1 MKTIQAAFAGFRAT
15 FRRELTE
22 YFKTPL
28 AYIFLAVFL
37 LALGIFTWEASRFF
51 DTGTADLSPFFNW
64 HPWLYMIFL
73 PALAMRLWADERG
86 AGTDELLMSL
96 PLGLPGLVMGKLCAA
111 WVLAA
116 IALLFTLP
124 MWISVTV
131 LGAPDHAAIA
141 LAYVMSFLMAGAY
154 LSIGAAVSSLT
165 GSQVTAFVISVVL
178 AFVFTAAGWPIV
190 LSGVADVFG
199 ASFADGVAQF
209 SFLTHFEAA
218 QRGVLEFRSVL
229 FYLSVTALF
238 ATLNVFW
245 ASRRRIA

>member
-1 MKTIQAAFAGFRAT
+1 MNIVQAAFTGFRAT
-15 FRRELTE
+15 FYRELSE

-51 DTGTADLSPFFNW
+51 DTGTADLAPFFNW

-96 PLGLPGLVMGKLCAA
+96 PVGLTGLVLGKLCAA
-111 WVLAA
+111 WVLAG

-124 MWISVTV
+124 MWVSVSI
-131 LGAPDHAAIA
+131 LGEPDHTAIM
-141 LAYVMSFLMAGAY
+141 LAYLMSFLMAGAY
-154 LSIGAAVSSLT
+154 VSIGAAVSSLT

-199 ASFADGVAQF
+199 ASVADNVARF
-209 SFLTHFEAA
+209 SFLSHFEAA
-218 QRGVLEFRSVL
+218 QRGVLEWRSVL
-229 FYLSVTALF
+229 FYLSVVAFF
-238 ATLNVFW
+238 AALNVLW
-245 ASRRRIA
+245 ASRRRLS

>member
-1 MKTIQAAFAGFRAT
+1 MNNLRASFAGFSAT
-15 FRRELTE
+15 FRRELAE

-51 DTGTADLSPFFNW
+51 DTGRADLAPFFNW

-96 PLGLPGLVMGKLCAA
+96 PVGLPGLVMGKLCAA

-116 IALLFTLP
+116 IALVFTLP

-131 LGAPDHAAIA
+131 LGQPDHAAIA
-141 LAYVMSFLMAGAY
+141 LAYLMSFLMAGAY

-190 LSGVADVFG
+190 LSGVADIFG
-199 ASFADGVAQF
+199 AGFADVVARF

-218 QRGVLEFRSVL
+218 QRGVLELRSIL
-229 FYLSVTALF
+229 FYLSVIAFF

-245 ASRRRIA
+245 ASRRRIN

>member
-1 MKTIQAAFAGFRAT
+1 MNKILLAFTGFNAT
-15 FRRELTE
+15 FRRELSE

-51 DTGTADLSPFFNW
+51 DTGTADLAPFFNW

-96 PLGLPGLVMGKLCAA
+96 PVGLPGLVFGKLCAA
-111 WVLAA
+111 WVLAGV
-116 IALLFTLP
+116 ALLLTLP
-124 MWISVTV
+124 MWISVNV
-131 LGAPDHAAIA
+131 LGPADNTAIT
-141 LAYVMSFLMAGAY
+141 LAYFMSFLMAGAY
-154 LSIGAAVSSLT
+154 VSIGAAVSSLT
-165 GSQVTAFVISVVL
+165 GSQVTAFVVSVVL

-190 LSGVADVFG
+190 LSGISDVFG
-199 ASFADGVAQF
+199 ASIADQAARF
-209 SFLTHFEAA
+209 SFLSHFEAA

-229 FYLSVTALF
+229 FYLSVVALF
-238 ATLNVFW
+238 ASLNVFW
-245 ASRRRIA
+245 AARRRLS